1 MPVLGGFASTY
12 DRGLRLVVVPVV
24 GLAQQP
30 TKVPVCMEFLGTLVG
45 FGSRFLCD
53 PAVIAG
59 GAPEHGLTQRLVL
72 SDADGLMAGRT
83 DDAAE
88 RWFRW
93 HLRQVLTGSFT
104 SGRPSPATTK
114 SAYRVLRVCL
124 RRSIGGSAGRPAS
137 RISRRRASTSAFTR
151 WASLMMR
158 SRASAC
164 SWSFLVSIGVVTRQ

>member
-59 GAPEHGLTQRLVL
+59 GAPEHGRTQELVL
-72 SDADGLMAGRT
+72 KDADRLTAGRT
-83 DDAAE
+83 DDPGSGWVCGHLGWQSRPARRQCGMTQIKE
-88 RWFRW
+88 RDDLQPTRARRPAPRRCHRPDRDWRFRVSGPDARVRRAVSSGSG
-93 HLRQVLTGSFT
+93 LRS
-104 SGRPSPATTK
+104 
-114 SAYRVLRVCL
+114 
-124 RRSIGGSAGRPAS
+124 RRSDGRAP
-137 RISRRRASTSAFTR
+137 RRRR
-151 WASLMMR
+151 
-158 SRASAC
+158 
-164 SWSFLVSIGVVTRQ
+164 